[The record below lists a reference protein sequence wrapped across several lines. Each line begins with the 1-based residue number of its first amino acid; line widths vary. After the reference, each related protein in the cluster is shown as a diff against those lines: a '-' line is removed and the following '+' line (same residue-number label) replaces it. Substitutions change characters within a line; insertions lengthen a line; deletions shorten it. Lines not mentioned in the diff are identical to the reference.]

1 MEEKGRQKTGSMNV
15 KEFKD
20 LLREAK
26 RQLLEARTKGDYGR
40 ADQLKGQIRQ
50 LKEWKFGPSK
60 KTS

>member
-1 MEEKGRQKTGSMNV
+1 MNTQ
-15 KEFKD
+15 EFKD

-50 LKEWKFGPSK
+50 LKEWRFGPSK